1 MNSLGWS
8 VQPQAGCRA
17 PTRLQKDQPGSVVGS
32 DKGGIWAGQDFDGDT
47 SAGRKGHA
55 EQRGVVWTE
64 AGQAEE
70 W

>member
-1 MNSLGWS
+1 M
-8 VQPQAGCRA
+8 
-17 PTRLQKDQPGSVVGS
+17 RLQKDQPGSVVGS